1 MFAEYVGLQS
11 SSDFNVIFFNSMAS
25 DSLNKFT
32 ETSFKVENLR
42 NFIFLGVLQKL
53 SSKMKRSECKSIKK
67 SSEYKSIE
75 L

>member
-1 MFAEYVGLQS
+1 
-11 SSDFNVIFFNSMAS
+11 MAS